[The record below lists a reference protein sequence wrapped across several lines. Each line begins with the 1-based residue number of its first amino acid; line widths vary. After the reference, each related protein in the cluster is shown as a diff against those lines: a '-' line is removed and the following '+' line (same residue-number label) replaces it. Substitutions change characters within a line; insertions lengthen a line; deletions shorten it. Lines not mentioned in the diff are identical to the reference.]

1 MGHGEGLVMLAMM
14 LVGLCLLGL
23 AMVGIYVGMKVAGA
37 MRDQFDEMLP
47 QRMVEYSGFV
57 KMPLGR
63 D

>member
-1 MGHGEGLVMLAMM
+1 MVVMVIVA
-14 LVGLCLLGL
+14 VCLLGL
-23 AMVGIYVGMKVAGA
+23 SMAGLYVGLRVAA
-37 MRDQFDEMLP
+37 VVRDQFDEMLP